1 MDEESIGI
9 LGVLFGGVF
18 MLIWFAMLGVMIAS
32 LWKIYT
38 KAGQPGWAAIVPI
51 YNIIILMNIVG
62 RPVWWVVL
70 FCIPFVNFVAMI
82 IVYIDLARSFGKDI
96 GFALGMIF
104 LFFIFMPMLAFG
116 DARYVGPSA
125 AAAPAPQTA

>member
-1 MDEESIGI
+1 MDEESLGI

-18 MLIWFAMLGVMIAS
+18 MLIWFAMMAVMIAS
-32 LWKIYT
+32 LWKIYA

-70 FCIPFVNFVAMI
+70 FCIPFVNFIALI
-82 IVYIDLARSFGKDI
+82 IVYIDLARSFGKDL
-96 GFALGMIF
+96 GFAIGMIF

-116 DARYVGPSA
+116 DARYLGPSVA
-125 AAAPAPQTA
+125 PPAPQTA

>member
-18 MLIWFAMLGVMIAS
+18 MLIWLVVAAVFIAS

-51 YNIIILMNIVG
+51 YNVIVLMNIVG

-70 FCIPFVNFVAMI
+70 MFIPFVSIIIAI
-82 IVYIDLARSFGKDI
+82 IVCIDLARSFGKDM
-96 GFALGMIF
+96 GFAIGMVLLSFIF
-104 LFFIFMPMLAFG
+104 LPMLAFG
-116 DARYVGPSA
+116 DERYVGPSA
-125 AAAPAPQTA
+125 AAAPAPQAA

>member
-1 MDEESIGI
+1 M
-9 LGVLFGGVF
+9 F
-18 MLIWFAMLGVMIAS
+18 IAS

-51 YNIIILMNIVG
+51 YNVIVLMNIVG

-70 FCIPFVNFVAMI
+70 MFIPFVSIVIAI
-82 IVYIDLARSFGKDI
+82 IVCIDLARSFGKDM
-96 GFALGMIF
+96 GFAIGMVLLSFIF
-104 LFFIFMPMLAFG
+104 LPMLAFG

-125 AAAPAPQTA
+125 AAAPAPQAA

>member
-18 MLIWFAMLGVMIAS
+18 MLIWFAMIAVLIAS

-70 FCIPFVNFVAMI
+70 FCIPFVNFIAI
-82 IVYIDLARSFGKDI
+82 IIIYIDLAKSFGKDI
-96 GFALGMIF
+96 GFAIGMIF

-116 DARYVGPSA
+116 DAKYMGPSVA
-125 AAAPAPQTA
+125 PPAPQAA

>member
-1 MDEESIGI
+1 MDEESLGI

-18 MLIWFAMLGVMIAS
+18 MLIWFAMIAVLIAS

-70 FCIPFVNFVAMI
+70 FCIPFVNFIAI
-82 IVYIDLARSFGKDI
+82 IIIYIDLAKSFGKDI
-96 GFALGMIF
+96 GFAIGMIF

-116 DARYVGPSA
+116 DAKYMGPSV
-125 AAAPAPQTA
+125 AAPSPQAA